1 MGSTSKAQATNM
13 KIRLAA
19 AVLMGLSAFLKT
31 ESNPTPNADPWI
43 TYGYGLGRGY
53 SGYANLGYGLGSR
66 LGYGYGGYYG
76 GYSLGR
82 RGYGYGNVG
91 YWGRKKRDSEP
102 VADAVA
108 NAEPDADPWLRY
120 GYGLGYGHGYGLGHS
135 QSYSYGGYGLGR
147 RYGGYIGY
155 RPYTYGLSYGHGW

>member
-19 AVLMGLSAFLKT
+19 AVLISLSAFLKA

-43 TYGYGLGRGY
+43 TH
-53 SGYANLGYGLGSR
+53 GYGLGSR

-82 RGYGYGNVG
+82 RGYGYGSVG

-108 NAEPDADPWLRY
+108 NAEPDADPWVRY
-120 GYGLGYGHGYGLGHS
+120 GYGLGYG
-135 QSYSYGGYGLGR
+135 
-147 RYGGYIGY
+147 
-155 RPYTYGLSYGHGW
+155 